1 MAKKLQFYI
10 NSGAT
15 ASLPQTRGAY
25 DFYVLTSGDGNGK
38 IAVGQSVWNESVQ
51 INSTDSVLAYDN
63 TSGLSATLSLSYNET
78 DKKII
83 LKGKG
88 DAVISEIDAT
98 SFIKDGMLDKAEY
111 VSTSNELVFT
121 FNTESGKEEIRVNV
135 AGLVDT
141 YNAGNGLS
149 LTDHTFSVKVDSASE
164 SFLTVGAEGVKLSG
178 VQSAIDAAKDAVTAL
193 ITAEQNRAEK
203 AEQELGGEIE
213 TKASQDDL
221 DALEGVVTSHTAD
234 KVAHITADERT
245 AWNAAEQNAKD
256 YADDVAATAEKN
268 AKDYAD
274 SLAGNYDA
282 AGSASQALT
291 DAKDYADSLARNY
304 DAAGS
309 AAQALT
315 DAKAYADG
323 LDKAM
328 DTRVDELE
336 AKKHEHANKTTLDAI
351 TAEKVADWDDAV
363 SKEHV
368 HSNKEVLDTIT
379 AEKVAN
385 WDGSLASAKSYADEK
400 AASAKDAAI
409 ADAATKYQL
418 KGNYE
423 TAGSAAQALT
433 DAKAYADDVAA
444 DAQSAAIT
452 AAATDATNKA
462 NAAEQNANGYADG
475 LKTTIDAY
483 TVNGKKI
490 SENPVLNGGDVKL
503 DGYTIAASSDSVA
516 ATDTVNAA
524 IGKLEK
530 SIADVS
536 AAAVKLGTQ
545 SGNVRLDN
553 TNGLT
558 ASLEWMEF

>member
-51 INSTDSVLAYDN
+51 IKSTDSVLAYDN

-178 VQSAIDAAKDAVTAL
+178 VQSAINAAEAAVTAL

-256 YADDVAATAEKN
+256 HADSVAATAEKN

-274 SLAGNYDA
+274 SLGV
-282 AGSASQALT
+282 
-291 DAKDYADSLARNY
+291 KY

-409 ADAATKYQL
+409 A
-418 KGNYE
+418 
-423 TAGSAAQALT
+423 
-433 DAKAYADDVAA
+433 
-444 DAQSAAIT
+444 